1 MAFDAFVKIED
12 IEGESTDDK
21 HQGWIEVLS
30 YNMGVSQRASST
42 ASSAGGAGAQ
52 RADFAPFT
60 FAKLLDKASPSLA
73 LACADGSH
81 IDTITVE
88 VCRAG
93 TEKIKFM
100 EYKLTDC
107 IISSVTTSGTG
118 GTLPGERVSIA
129 FGKIQW
135 ACTQQKRQGGR
146 AAGNVAAG
154 WCLMKNCKM

>member
-12 IEGESTDDK
+12 IEGESTDNK

-30 YNMGVSQRASST
+30 YSTGVNQKASST

-60 FAKLLDKASPSLA
+60 FVKLLDKASPGLA
-73 LACADGSH
+73 LACADGTH
-81 IDTITVE
+81 VGTITVE

-107 IISSVTTSGTG
+107 IISGVTTSGTG
-118 GTLPGERVSIA
+118 GELPGERVSIA

-135 ACTQQKRQGGR
+135 AYTRQKRQSGS

-154 WCLMKNCKM
+154 WSLMKNCKM